1 MLHVN
6 AQYLLVFVLN
16 GHFFTNS
23 WLFSSGDVICTEQIM
38 SAALAGFPEEQ
49 LISVLKGSF
58 AWILFFFKS
67 HISNR
72 NEAGH
77 RSIGS
82 QVEDRFNR

>member
-38 SAALAGFPEEQ
+38 SAAMAGFPREQ
-49 LISVLKGSF
+49 LISALKGSF
-58 AWILFFFKS
+58 AWILFSFKS
-67 HISNR
+67 HISNS
-72 NEAGH
+72 NEAGY

-82 QVEDRFNR
+82 MVKDLFYQ